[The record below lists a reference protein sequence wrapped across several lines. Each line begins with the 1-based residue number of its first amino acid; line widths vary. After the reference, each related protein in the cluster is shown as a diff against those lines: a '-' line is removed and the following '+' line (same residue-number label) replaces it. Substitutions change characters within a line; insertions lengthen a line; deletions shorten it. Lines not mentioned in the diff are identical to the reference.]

1 MKESYNEGVASHI
14 GPESCLDVPRGR
26 GEALT
31 PARRAFWRG
40 GKHRRAIELRKHLF
54 PEVELVD
61 WREGKTGHRDMR
73 VVSCSGGVREPG
85 MCGHSLRENRQTSGR
100 NLRGTEATTSE
111 ATGKVSSHTPVV
123 LLPPRSRTATKY
135 LGSR

>member
-54 PEVELVD
+54 PEVERVD

-73 VVSCSGGVREPG
+73 VVPCSGGVREPG
-85 MCGHSLRENRQTSGR
+85 MCGHSTGEKRNTSGR
-100 NLRGTEATTSE
+100 HPRRTAAPTSE
-111 ATGKVSSHTPVV
+111 AAGQVRSHMPVL
-123 LLPPRSRTATKY
+123 LLPPRSGRV
-135 LGSR
+135 S

>member
-14 GPESCLDVPRGR
+14 NTESCLDDPRGC

-31 PARRAFWRG
+31 PARRVFWRGG
-40 GKHRRAIELRKHLF
+40 GKHRRAIEFRKHLF
-54 PEVELVD
+54 PEAELVV

-73 VVSCSGGVREPG
+73 VLSCSVGVREPG
-85 MCGHSLRENRQTSGR
+85 MCGNSLHENRETSER

-111 ATGKVSSHTPVV
+111 ATGKVGPTVNI
-123 LLPPRSRTATKY
+123 
-135 LGSR
+135 